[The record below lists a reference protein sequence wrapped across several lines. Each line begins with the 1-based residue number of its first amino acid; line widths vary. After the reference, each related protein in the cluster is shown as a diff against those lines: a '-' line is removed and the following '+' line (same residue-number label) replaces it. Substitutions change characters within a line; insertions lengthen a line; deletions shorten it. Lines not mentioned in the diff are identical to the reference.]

1 MFAPLVN
8 YGLGHIT
15 TGTLRP
21 WQYMYLFA
29 GALTI
34 AWSATILFFLPADPI
49 RSKGFTERERYI
61 AVARLRGNNTG
72 VRNLHWKG
80 GQVIEALLD
89 LKFWLILVMGF
100 LMQIANGPQSTFQAI
115 IVQSFGF
122 SSLNSLLFLMPYG
135 FIIGCIELGAPYL
148 AYKFKNIRTYL
159 IVGCQCLTVMSSLL
173 LWLLPRS
180 QLGGLLIGVYFLG
193 SFAGSYVL
201 CMTLQVANTA
211 GYTKR
216 AFMSSGMFIGYCL
229 GNVVGPLI
237 FTSTDAPGYTSG
249 WTIVVITSVL
259 SAVFTLAYRFLCI
272 WQNKRRD
279 ATGIMEGTDHAF
291 EDDLTDQKVRSRHPS
306 LNYLLT
312 DSSQN
317 PQFRYIY

>member
-15 TGTLRP
+15 SGSLAS
-21 WQYMYLFA
+21 WQYMFLFA
-29 GALTI
+29 GSLTVV
-34 AWSATILFFLPADPI
+34 WSAMILFFLPADPI
-49 RSKGFTERERYI
+49 RSRGFTDRERYI
-61 AVARLRGNNTG
+61 AVARLRSNNTG
-72 VRNLHWKG
+72 VRNLHWKA
-80 GQVIEALLD
+80 GQVLEALLD
-89 LKFWLILVMGF
+89 IKFWLIFAMGF

-122 SSLNSLLFLMPYG
+122 TALNSLLFLMPYG

-159 IVGCQCLTVMSSLL
+159 IVACQLLTIMSSLL

-201 CMTLQVANTA
+201 SMTLQVANTA

-216 AFMSSGMFIGYCL
+216 AFMSSGMFVGYCL
-229 GNVVGPLI
+229 GNVVGPLV
-237 FTSTDAPGYTSG
+237 FKPQDAPRYISG
-249 WTIVVITSVL
+249 WIVVVITGIL
-259 SAVFTLAYRFLCI
+259 AAITTLVYRFVCI
-272 WQNKRRD
+272 WENKKRD
-279 ATGIMEGTDHAF
+279 ATGIMEGTDNAF
-291 EDDLTDQKVRSRHPS
+291 EDDLTDKKVCNRKP
-306 LNYLLT
+306 
-312 DSSQN
+312 
-317 PQFRYIY
+317 